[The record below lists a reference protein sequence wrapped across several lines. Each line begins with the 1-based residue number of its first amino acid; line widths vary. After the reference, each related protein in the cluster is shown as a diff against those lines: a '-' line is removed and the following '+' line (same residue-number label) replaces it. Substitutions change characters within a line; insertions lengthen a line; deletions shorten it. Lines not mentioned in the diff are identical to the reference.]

1 MVKMNGKRFENR
13 LNKSDIKFNTLNP
26 VWDNE
31 KETALNVF
39 EMIDK
44 LNEYSEKIY
53 ELKLHIDELEDDNQK
68 YSLGTGKPVL
78 ENPQFKVTGCPYEIL
93 DTSNNH
99 YYWLEMQ
106 ENVKELC
113 KEINKIV
120 SERDLLKKELDTMIK
135 IFEDSGIDYYISDE
149 LELVIN

>member
-1 MVKMNGKRFENR
+1 MNGKRFENR
-13 LNKSDIKFNTLNP
+13 LNKSNIKFNTLNP

-31 KETALNVF
+31 KGTALNVF

-44 LNEYSEKIY
+44 LNEYSEKTY
-53 ELKLHIDELEDDNQK
+53 ELELHIDELEDDNRK
-68 YSLGTGKPVL
+68 YSLGYGKPVL

-113 KEINKIV
+113 KEINRIV
-120 SERDLLKKELDTMIK
+120 SERDLLKKELGIMIE
-135 IFEDSGIDYYISDE
+135 IFEDSGLDYCIPDE
-149 LELVIN
+149 LEPVIN

>member
-1 MVKMNGKRFENR
+1 MNRKRFENR
-13 LNKSDIKFNTLNP
+13 LNKSNIKFNTLNP
-26 VWDNE
+26 VWDTE

-53 ELKLHIDELEDDNQK
+53 ELELHIDELEDDNQR

-120 SERDLLKKELDTMIK
+120 FERDLLKKELDTMIK
-135 IFEDSGIDYYISDE
+135 IFILFLKASIKA
-149 LELVIN
+149 L

>member
-1 MVKMNGKRFENR
+1 MNGKRFENR
-13 LNKSDIKFNTLNP
+13 LNKSNIKFNTLNP

-31 KETALNVF
+31 KGTALNVF

-53 ELKLHIDELEDDNQK
+53 ELELRIDELEDDNQR

-120 SERDLLKKELDTMIK
+120 FERDLLKKELGIMLK
-135 IFEDSGIDYYISDE
+135 IFEDSGLDYCIPDE
-149 LELVIN
+149 LEPVIN

>member
-1 MVKMNGKRFENR
+1 MNGKRFENR
-13 LNKSDIKFNTLNP
+13 LNKSNIKFNTLNP
-26 VWDNE
+26 VWDN
-31 KETALNVF
+31 KKGTALNVF

-44 LNEYSEKIY
+44 LNEYSEKTY
-53 ELKLHIDELEDDNQK
+53 ELELRIDELEDDNQR

-120 SERDLLKKELDTMIK
+120 SERDLLKKEFGIMLK
-135 IFEDSGIDYYISDE
+135 IFEDSGLDYCIPDE
-149 LELVIN
+149 LEPVIN

>member
-1 MVKMNGKRFENR
+1 MNGKRFENR
-13 LNKSDIKFNTLNP
+13 LNTDNRKYHVLNP

-44 LNEYSEKIY
+44 LNEYSEKTY
-53 ELKLHIDELEDDNQK
+53 ELELHIDELEDDNRK
-68 YSLGTGKPVL
+68 YSLGYGKPVL

-120 SERDLLKKELDTMIK
+120 FERDLLKKELGIMIE
-135 IFEDSGIDYYISDE
+135 IFEDSGLDYCIPDE
-149 LELVIN
+149 LEPVIN

>member
-1 MVKMNGKRFENR
+1 MNGKRFENR
-13 LNKSDIKFNTLNP
+13 LNKSNIKFNTLNP

-31 KETALNVF
+31 KGTALNVF

-44 LNEYSEKIY
+44 LNEYSEKTY
-53 ELKLHIDELEDDNQK
+53 ELELRIDELEDDNQR

-135 IFEDSGIDYYISDE
+135 IFEDSGLDYCIPDE
-149 LELVIN
+149 LEPVIN

>member
-1 MVKMNGKRFENR
+1 MNGKRFENR
-13 LNKSDIKFNTLNP
+13 LNKANIELNTLTP

-31 KETALNVF
+31 KGTALNVF

-53 ELKLHIDELEDDNQK
+53 ELELHIDELEDDNQR

-120 SERDLLKKELDTMIK
+120 SERDLLKKELGIMIE
-135 IFEDSGIDYYISDE
+135 IFEDSGLDYCIPDE
-149 LELVIN
+149 LNPVIN

>member
-1 MVKMNGKRFENR
+1 MNGKRFENR
-13 LNKSDIKFNTLNP
+13 LNKSNIKFNTLNP

-31 KETALNVF
+31 KGTALNVF

-44 LNEYSEKIY
+44 LNEYSEKTY
-53 ELKLHIDELEDDNQK
+53 ELELRIDELEDDNQR

-113 KEINKIV
+113 KEINRIV
-120 SERDLLKKELDTMIK
+120 SERDLLKKELGIMIE
-135 IFEDSGIDYYISDE
+135 IFEDSGLDYCIPDE
-149 LELVIN
+149 LEPVIN

>member
-1 MVKMNGKRFENR
+1 MNGKRFENR
-13 LNKSDIKFNTLNP
+13 LNKSNIELNTLTP

-31 KETALNVF
+31 KGTALNVF

-44 LNEYSEKIY
+44 LNEYSEKTY
-53 ELKLHIDELEDDNQK
+53 ELELRIDELEDDNQR

-135 IFEDSGIDYYISDE
+135 IFEDSGLDYCIPDE
-149 LELVIN
+149 LEPVIN

>member
-1 MVKMNGKRFENR
+1 MNRFENR
-13 LNKSDIKFNTLNP
+13 LNTNLKKWHILNP
-26 VWDNE
+26 VWDTK

-39 EMIDK
+39 EMINK

-53 ELKLHIDELEDDNQK
+53 ELELHIDELEDDNQK
-68 YSLGTGKPVL
+68 YSLGYGKPVL

-120 SERDLLKKELDTMIK
+120 SERDLLKKELNIMIE

>member
-1 MVKMNGKRFENR
+1 MNRFENR

-26 VWDNE
+26 VWDNK

-44 LNEYSEKIY
+44 LNEYSKKIY
-53 ELKLHIDELEDDNQK
+53 ELELHIDELEDDNQK

-99 YYWLEMQ
+99 YYWLEMK

-120 SERDLLKKELDTMIK
+120 SERDLLKKELGIMIE
-135 IFEDSGIDYYISDE
+135 IFEDSGLDYYISDE

>member
-1 MVKMNGKRFENR
+1 MNGKRFENR
-13 LNKSDIKFNTLNP
+13 LNTDNRKYHVLNP

-53 ELKLHIDELEDDNQK
+53 ELELHIDELEDDNQK
-68 YSLGTGKPVL
+68 YSLGYGKPVL

-120 SERDLLKKELDTMIK
+120 SERDLLKKELDTMIQ
-135 IFEDSGIDYYISDE
+135 IFEDSGLDYYISDE

>member
-1 MVKMNGKRFENR
+1 MNGKRFENR
-13 LNKSDIKFNTLNP
+13 LNKSNIKFNTLNP

-53 ELKLHIDELEDDNQK
+53 ELELRIDELEDDNQR

-120 SERDLLKKELDTMIK
+120 FERDLLKKELGIMIE
-135 IFEDSGIDYYISDE
+135 IFDDSGLDYYIPDE
-149 LELVIN
+149 LEPVIN

>member
-1 MVKMNGKRFENR
+1 MVEKRFENR

-26 VWDNE
+26 VWDTK

-44 LNEYSEKIY
+44 LNEYSEKTY
-53 ELKLHIDELEDDNQK
+53 ELKLRIDELEDDNQK

-99 YYWLEMQ
+99 YYWLEIQ

-135 IFEDSGIDYYISDE
+135 IFEDSGLDYYIPDE
-149 LELVIN
+149 LEPVIN

>member
-1 MVKMNGKRFENR
+1 MNGKRFENR
-13 LNKSDIKFNTLNP
+13 LNKSNIKFNTLNP

-44 LNEYSEKIY
+44 LNEYSEKTY
-53 ELKLHIDELEDDNQK
+53 ELELHIDELEDDNQR

-120 SERDLLKKELDTMIK
+120 SERDLLKKELGIMIE
-135 IFEDSGIDYYISDE
+135 IFEDSGLDYYISDE

>member
-1 MVKMNGKRFENR
+1 MNGKRFENR
-13 LNKSDIKFNTLNP
+13 LNTDNRKYHVLNP

-53 ELKLHIDELEDDNQK
+53 ELELHIDELEDDNQK
-68 YSLGTGKPVL
+68 YSLGYGKPVL

-120 SERDLLKKELDTMIK
+120 SERDLLKKEFDIMLK
-135 IFEDSGIDYYISDE
+135 IFEDSGLDYCIPDE
-149 LELVIN
+149 LNPVIN

>member
-1 MVKMNGKRFENR
+1 MNRKRFENR
-13 LNKSDIKFNTLNP
+13 LNKSNIKFNTLNP

-31 KETALNVF
+31 KGTALNVF

-44 LNEYSEKIY
+44 LNEYSEKTY
-53 ELKLHIDELEDDNQK
+53 ELELHIDELEDDNQK

-120 SERDLLKKELDTMIK
+120 SERDLLKKEIDTMIK
-135 IFEDSGIDYYISDE
+135 IFEDSGLDYYISDD

>member
-1 MVKMNGKRFENR
+1 MNGKRFENR
-13 LNKSDIKFNTLNP
+13 LNTDNRKYHVLNP

-53 ELKLHIDELEDDNQK
+53 ELELHIDELEDDNQK
-68 YSLGTGKPVL
+68 YSLGYGKPVL

-93 DTSNNH
+93 DT
-99 YYWLEMQ
+99 
-106 ENVKELC
+106 
-113 KEINKIV
+113 
-120 SERDLLKKELDTMIK
+120 MIQ
-135 IFEDSGIDYYISDE
+135 IFEDSGLDYYISDE

>member
-1 MVKMNGKRFENR
+1 MNGKRFENR
-13 LNKSDIKFNTLNP
+13 LNKSNIELNTLTP

-31 KETALNVF
+31 KGTALNVF

-53 ELKLHIDELEDDNQK
+53 ELELHIDELEDDNQR

-120 SERDLLKKELDTMIK
+120 FERDLLKKELGIMIE
-135 IFEDSGIDYYISDE
+135 IFEDSGLDYCIPDE
-149 LELVIN
+149 LEPVIN

>member
-1 MVKMNGKRFENR
+1 MNGKRFKNR

-39 EMIDK
+39 EMINK

-53 ELKLHIDELEDDNQK
+53 KLELRIDELEDDNQK
-68 YSLGTGKPVL
+68 YSLGDGKPVL

-120 SERDLLKKELDTMIK
+120 SERDLLKKELDIMIQ
-135 IFEDSGIDYYISDE
+135 IFEASGIDYYISDE

>member
-1 MVKMNGKRFENR
+1 MNGKRFENR
-13 LNKSDIKFNTLNP
+13 LKKSDIKFNTLNP

-31 KETALNVF
+31 KGTALNVF

-44 LNEYSEKIY
+44 LNEYSEKTY
-53 ELKLHIDELEDDNQK
+53 ELELHIDELEDDNRK
-68 YSLGTGKPVL
+68 YSLGYGKPVL

-113 KEINKIV
+113 KEINRIV
-120 SERDLLKKELDTMIK
+120 SERDLLKKELGIMIE
-135 IFEDSGIDYYISDE
+135 IFEDSGLDYCIPDE
-149 LELVIN
+149 LEPVIN

>member
-1 MVKMNGKRFENR
+1 MNRKRFENR
-13 LNKSDIKFNTLNP
+13 LNKSNIKFNTLNP

-31 KETALNVF
+31 KKTALNVF

-53 ELKLHIDELEDDNQK
+53 ELELHIDELEDDNQK

-135 IFEDSGIDYYISDE
+135 IFEDSGLDYCIPDE
-149 LELVIN
+149 LEPVIN

>member
-1 MVKMNGKRFENR
+1 MNRKRFENR
-13 LNKSDIKFNTLNP
+13 LNKSNIKFNTLNP
-26 VWDNE
+26 VWDN
-31 KETALNVF
+31 KKGTALNVF
-39 EMIDK
+39 EMINK

-53 ELKLHIDELEDDNQK
+53 ELELRIDELEDDNQR

-113 KEINKIV
+113 KKINKIV
-120 SERDLLKKELDTMIK
+120 SERDLLKKELDIMIQ

>member
-13 LNKSDIKFNTLNP
+13 LNKSNIKFNTLNP

-31 KETALNVF
+31 KGTALNVF

-44 LNEYSEKIY
+44 LNEYSEKTY
-53 ELKLHIDELEDDNQK
+53 ELELHIDELEDDNRK
-68 YSLGTGKPVL
+68 YSLGYGKPVL

-113 KEINKIV
+113 KEINRIV
-120 SERDLLKKELDTMIK
+120 SERDLLKKELGIMIE
-135 IFEDSGIDYYISDE
+135 IFEDSGLDYCIPDE
-149 LELVIN
+149 LEPVIN

>member
-1 MVKMNGKRFENR
+1 MNGKRFENR
-13 LNKSDIKFNTLNP
+13 LNKANIELNTLNP

-44 LNEYSEKIY
+44 LNEYSEKTY
-53 ELKLHIDELEDDNQK
+53 ELELHIDELEDDNRK
-68 YSLGTGKPVL
+68 YSLGYGKPVL

-120 SERDLLKKELDTMIK
+120 SERDLLKKELGIMIE
-135 IFEDSGIDYYISDE
+135 IFEDSGLDYCIPDE
-149 LELVIN
+149 LNPVIN